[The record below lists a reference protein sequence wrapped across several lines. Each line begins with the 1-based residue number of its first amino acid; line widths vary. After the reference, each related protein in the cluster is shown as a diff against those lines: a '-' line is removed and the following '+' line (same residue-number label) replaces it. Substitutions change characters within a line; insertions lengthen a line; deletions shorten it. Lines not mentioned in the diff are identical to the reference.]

1 MKLVW
6 SKTGDQLDVD
16 VENQQFVDHWFD
28 QMSSAG
34 VTTLYKLKTFHK
46 IIDHNAIPLLHAIEL
61 VNTYLEKFKID
72 KFKTYTLED
81 MSLYATLNEIHNHWT
96 YLCAEKKMWMFFS
109 NNAPSVLAEFDYI
122 NNGSHNIE
130 KIKVVQYSSNWRAPN
145 KFGTSVLSF
154 GKWNVSMF
162 YQDLGKSHYHKWLAF
177 DTNFSKNDTSNYKD
191 ITGTLEFYL
200 GRAYKDEPP
209 KSYVDFCMA
218 HNIEVV
224 GNVLP
229 IGNFKDVDKARKMFY
244 TNSNIE
250 QNYIQIN
257 KE

>member
-46 IIDHNAIPLLHAIEL
+46 IIYHNAIPLLHAIEL

-130 KIKVVQYSSNWRAPN
+130 KIKVVDCRRCEN
-145 KFGTSVLSF
+145 K
-154 GKWNVSMF
+154 K
-162 YQDLGKSHYHKWLAF
+162 K
-177 DTNFSKNDTSNYKD
+177 KN
-191 ITGTLEFYL
+191 
-200 GRAYKDEPP
+200 GR
-209 KSYVDFCMA
+209 
-218 HNIEVV
+218 H
-224 GNVLP
+224 
-229 IGNFKDVDKARKMFY
+229 R
-244 TNSNIE
+244 
-250 QNYIQIN
+250 
-257 KE
+257 